1 MKILLVEDEKRLAQS
16 IEYILKKKKYMVDVV
31 YDGED
36 TIDYALSKIYDL
48 IILDV
53 MLPKVNGIDVLNFIR
68 KEKITVP
75 ILLLTAKSS
84 IEDKV
89 IGLDSGADDYLT
101 KPFETDELLAR
112 VRAMLR
118 RKGEI
123 IEEEIKFEDIS
134 LNNNNYTL
142 YCENNEIPLSLKEFN
157 IMKILISNNKNTIKK
172 EFLIEKVWGFDKDTE
187 YNNLEVYISFLR
199 KKLNLLGSK
208 VEIKTARGIG
218 YYLEA

>member
-1 MKILLVEDEKRLAQS
+1 MKILLVEDEKRLAKS

-36 TIDYALSKIYDL
+36 AIDYALSKIYDL

-142 YCENNEIPLSLKEFN
+142 YCGNNEIPLSLKEFN

>member
-36 TIDYALSKIYDL
+36 AIDYALSKIYDL

-142 YCENNEIPLSLKEFN
+142 YCGNNEIPLSLKEFN